1 MAWITRIAAAG
12 IAWAILAVGVGV
24 SAPPL
29 PPLAQLEAEFADRL
43 TPLARRAEASGHA
56 DLAAAIRAWP
66 LPGETDR
73 QFVLAI
79 PERIETPAF
88 VDASEET
95 ALWNEFVAARQAHAN
110 ALFAHVANATPCAAV
125 RLLHRVLRDDP
136 DHARAR
142 EAAGW
147 VKTKAGW
154 AWPEAKRHRDRGDD
168 YDTQY
173 GWLPRGRLARYRTG
187 ERYDRGRWI
196 TAAADEARTL
206 AVADGRRFTSDHWEI
221 TATASLGAAADVAA
235 TLEETHAIWRQVF
248 GPLATPPRDRR
259 QAGRPPRANLEPF
272 VAVLCA
278 DRRQYLAELEPLE
291 PAIGMTQGIYQA
303 PTRTLWLA
311 QAADDAA
318 AARTTIRHEAAH
330 QLCAES
336 RPTSP
341 LAGEACGFWAIEAV
355 ACYLEAAEP
364 AAWGWTVGGP
374 DAGRMPA
381 ARRLLIEDGFHVPLE
396 ELASLGRAAFQ
407 ADPRIA
413 SIYAELG
420 GLVDFF
426 MNGDRGRHR
435 EAFVA
440 YVARIYDG
448 TADPD
453 TLARLCETSY
463 ADLDTAYRRHVS
475 R

>member
-1 MAWITRIAAAG
+1 MGWRGRTVAAG
-12 IAWAILAVGVGV
+12 IAWAILAGGVVV
-24 SAPPL
+24 SAPSL
-29 PPLAQLEAEFADRL
+29 PPLAQVEADFGDRL
-43 TPLARRAEASGHA
+43 ASLARRAEASGQV
-56 DLAAAIRAWP
+56 DLAAVIRAWP
-66 LPGETDR
+66 LPEEADR
-73 QFVLAI
+73 QLVLTI
-79 PERIETPAF
+79 PRQLETPAF
-88 VDASEET
+88 VDAGDEI
-95 ALWNEFVAARQAHAN
+95 AIWNEFVAARQAHAN
-110 ALFAHVANATPCAAV
+110 AVFAHVAEAAPSAAI

-142 EAAGW
+142 EASGW

-168 YDTQY
+168 YDPQY
-173 GWLPRGRLARYRTG
+173 GWLPRGRLTRYRAG

-196 TAAADEARTL
+196 AAAADEARTL

-221 TATASLGAAADVAA
+221 TATAPLAAAADVAG
-235 TLEETHAIWRQVF
+235 TLEETHTLWRQVF
-248 GPLATPPRDRR
+248 GSLATPPRDRR
-259 QAGRPPRANLEPF
+259 QVGRPPRANLEPF

-278 DRRQYLAELEPLE
+278 DRRQYVAELEPLE
-291 PAIGMTQGIYQA
+291 PAIGITQGIYQA
-303 PTRTLWLA
+303 PTRTLWLV
-311 QAADDAA
+311 QATDDAA
-318 AARTTIRHEAAH
+318 AAQATIRHEAAH

-355 ACYLEAAEP
+355 ACYLESAEP
-364 AAWGWTVGGP
+364 AAWGWTLGGP

-381 ARRLLIEDGFHVPLE
+381 ARRLLVADGFHVPLK
-396 ELASLGRAAFQ
+396 ELTSLGRDAFQ
-407 ADPRIA
+407 AEPRIA

-420 GLVDFF
+420 GLADFF

-463 ADLDTAYRRHVS
+463 ADLDTAYRRHAS

>member
-1 MAWITRIAAAG
+1 MSWITRLAAG
-12 IAWAILAVGVGV
+12 IVWAIPAGGLVV
-24 SAPPL
+24 SAAPPT
-29 PPLAQLEAEFADRL
+29 PLGQVEAGFVDRL
-43 TPLARRAEASGHA
+43 NAVARRAEAAGHA
-56 DLAAAIRAWP
+56 DLAAVIRSWP
-66 LPGETDR
+66 LPDETDR
-73 QFVLAI
+73 QIVLAV
-79 PERIETPAF
+79 PARLERPAF
-88 VDASEET
+88 IDSADET
-95 ALWNEFVAARQAHAN
+95 ALWNEFVAARQTHAHAV
-110 ALFAHVANATPCAAV
+110 FAHVADATPCAAV
-125 RLLHRVLRDDP
+125 RLLHHVLRDAP

-147 VKTKAGW
+147 VQTKAGW
-154 AWPEAKRHRDRGDD
+154 AWPAAKRHRDRGDD
-168 YDTQY
+168 HDTQY
-173 GWLPRGRLARYRTG
+173 GWLPRGRLARYRAG

-196 TAAADEARTL
+196 TSAVDEARTL

-221 TATASLGAAADVAA
+221 TATASLAAAADAAA

-303 PTRTLWLA
+303 PTRTLWLVPA
-311 QAADDAA
+311 TDDAA

-341 LAGEACGFWAIEAV
+341 LAGEASGFWAIEAV

-381 ARRLLIEDGFHVPLE
+381 ARRLVVEEGFHVPLE
-396 ELASLGRAAFQ
+396 ELAALGRAAFQ
-407 ADPRIA
+407 DDPRIA
-413 SIYAELG
+413 NIYAELG
-420 GLVDFF
+420 GLADFF

>member
-1 MAWITRIAAAG
+1 MAWLARIAAAG
-12 IAWAILAVGVGV
+12 IAWTILAGGAVVA
-24 SAPPL
+24 APPL
-29 PPLAQLEAEFADRL
+29 PPLAQVEAEFVDRL
-43 TPLARRAEASGHA
+43 VALARRADAAGHA
-56 DLAAAIRAWP
+56 DLATVIRAWP
-66 LPGETDR
+66 LPDETDH

-88 VDASEET
+88 VDAGDQP
-95 ALWNEFVAARQAHAN
+95 ALWNEFVAARQTHAN
-110 ALFAHVANATPCAAV
+110 AVFAHVTNATPCAAV

-136 DHARAR
+136 EHARAR

-147 VKTKAGW
+147 VKMKSGW
-154 AWPEAKRHRDRGDD
+154 AWPAAQRHRDRGDD
-168 YDTQY
+168 DDPQF
-173 GWLPRGRLARYRTG
+173 GWLPRGRLARYRAG

-196 TAAADEARTL
+196 TAAADESRTL

-221 TATASLGAAADVAA
+221 TATVSLAATAEVAAA
-235 TLEETHAIWRQVF
+235 LEETHAIWRQVF

-278 DRRQYLAELEPLE
+278 DRRQYLTELEPLE

-303 PTRTLWLA
+303 PTRTLWLV
-311 QAADDAA
+311 QATDDAA
-318 AARTTIRHEAAH
+318 ATRATIRHEAAH

-355 ACYLEAAEP
+355 ACYLESVEP

-381 ARRLLIEDGFHVPLE
+381 ARRLLVENGFHVPLE
-396 ELASLGRAAFQ
+396 ELTALGRAGFQ

-413 SIYAELG
+413 NIYAELG
-420 GLVDFF
+420 GLADFF
-426 MNGDRGRHR
+426 MNGDRARHR

-440 YVARIYDG
+440 YVTRIYDG
-448 TADPD
+448 TADTD
-453 TLARLCETSY
+453 TLARLCGTSY